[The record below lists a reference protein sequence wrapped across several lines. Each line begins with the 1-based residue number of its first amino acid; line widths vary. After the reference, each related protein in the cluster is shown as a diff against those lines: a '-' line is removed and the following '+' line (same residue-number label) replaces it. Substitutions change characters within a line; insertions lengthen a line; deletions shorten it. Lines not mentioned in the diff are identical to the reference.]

1 MEKKILDKLKASSG
15 FKQRIFKW
23 AQRIGSHTVDDE
35 INKKLLELTYSAAK
49 LIVFNKIKSEIGFN
63 VLTALGFSA
72 VPLKKKTRDIFK
84 SIGMF
89 LINHYGMSE
98 ITDPQL
104 VNEIDSEKPIDI
116 SAVGTTIPGTE
127 AKITDQDITGIG
139 EICYRGRNRFMGYY
153 KNEEETLKTIDSEGF
168 IKSGDQGYLTKE
180 GNLYII
186 GRVKELIVTV
196 GGENVAPVPIEEDFK
211 SNNKSISNIII
222 VGDDRKYL
230 TALVTLKADE
240 KGNLSP
246 EVLDVCNK
254 IGSKS
259 KTVVEAIRD
268 EKLRN
273 YIQADF
279 DKVNSKSVSRASVV
293 RNWAIVAQDFSI
305 EGGEL
310 TPTLKLKRKVV
321 NQKYKSEIEEMY
333 ASEAKL

>member
-1 MEKKILDKLKASSG
+1 MEEKILDKLKASSG
-15 FKQRIFKW
+15 FKQRIFRW
-23 AQRIGSHTVDDE
+23 AQGIGSQAVDDE
-35 INKKLLELTYSAAK
+35 INKRPLGLTYTAAK
-49 LIVFNKIKSEIGFN
+49 LIVFNKIRSEIGFDDC
-63 VLTALGFSA
+63 TAFGFGA
-72 VPLKKKTRDIFK
+72 APLKKKTRDFFK

-98 ITDPQL
+98 TTGPQF
-104 VNEIDSEKPIDI
+104 VNGIDSDKPIDI

-127 AKITDQDITGIG
+127 AKITDQDVTGIG

-180 GNLYII
+180 GNLYIT
-186 GRVKELIVTV
+186 GRIKELIVTA
-196 GGENVAPVPIEEDFK
+196 GGENVAPVPIEEDIK
-211 SNNKSISNIII
+211 NINKSISNIMI

-230 TALVTLKADE
+230 TAILTLKADE

-259 KTVVEAIRD
+259 KTVVEAMRD

-279 DKVNSKSVSRASVV
+279 DKVNNKSVSRASVV
-293 RNWAIVAQDFSI
+293 RKWAIVAQDFSI

-310 TPTLKLKRKVV
+310 TPTLKLKRKVAY
-321 NQKYKSEIEEMY
+321 QKYKSEIEEMY
-333 ASEAKL
+333 ASEAKF